1 MTAQGSL
8 RIGPLKVRASAA
20 EVEAFRRETSSE
32 AAGKELPF
40 TYPVRWFTHPD
51 IRAAGAGLVGPEPWV
66 PIHESQSFDYERPL
80 EVETDYQMVVEL
92 SREVEPPRLVLR
104 AEIGNVAPCLRS
116 EMVLR
121 IVPTSA
127 LESGG

>member
-1 MTAQGSL
+1 MAAHGPL

-20 EVEAFRRETSSE
+20 EVEAFRRETSGGP
-32 AAGKELPF
+32 AAKELPF
-40 TYPVRWFTHPD
+40 TFPVRWLTHPD
-51 IRAAGAGLVGPEPWV
+51 IRAAGASLVDGEPWV

-80 EVETDYQMVVEL
+80 EIDTDYQMVVEL
-92 SREVEPPRLVLR
+92 SREAEPPRLLLR
-104 AEIGNVAPCLRS
+104 AEISAAVPHLRT

-121 IVPTSA
+121 IVPTSV

>member
-1 MTAQGSL
+1 MAARGSL
-8 RIGPLKVRASAA
+8 RIGPLKVRASVA
-20 EVEAFRRETSSE
+20 EVEAFRRETSGGP
-32 AAGKELPF
+32 AARELPF

-66 PIHESQSFDYERPL
+66 PIHESQTFEYERRL
-80 EVETDYQMVVEL
+80 EVDTDYQMVVEL
-92 SREVEPPRLVLR
+92 SRESEPPRLVLR
-104 AEIGNVAPCLRS
+104 AEIGDAAPCLRS